1 MSLLCEPGGWVRVP
15 PLTRWCRFSSWPIRH
30 IRWKLRRRRFCLKR
44 THRMRDSR
52 LIASVLLVI
61 LTAGADRAAAQAPR
75 APASPGAFHLLEAT
89 IEDIHAAFQSRRI
102 TCRELVNLYLNRIQA
117 YDKEGPRLN
126 AVQTVNSRA
135 LQEAE
140 RLDAAF
146 ASSGP
151 VGPLHCIPVLLKD
164 QVETSDMPTTYGSVI
179 FKEFVPRRDATITTK
194 LKQAGAII
202 LAKTTMG
209 EFAAGYVGS
218 AFGIVRNPYDPTHSP
233 SGSSSGTGAG
243 IAGNFA
249 TVGIGEDTG
258 GSVRGPAAFNSL
270 VGLRPT
276 VPLVSRY
283 GMMPAT
289 PSQDTLGPIA
299 RTVKDAALLV
309 DVIAGYDPN
318 DPVTAYAAGQVP
330 PTYTAFLDKD
340 GLRGARLAVIREPF
354 DPKTDTAS
362 DDYKNVKAAMDKAIA
377 DIRNLGAEVIDPVT
391 IPDLKDRVKKGF
403 DDNLFE
409 TEPAIDGYLAKHPNA
424 PVKTL
429 REILVTGKVVPS
441 RSSRLMTNVGRTTD
455 ESGYLKV
462 LLSREETRQII
473 LKLMADNR
481 LDALVYATYDHP
493 PAMIRPD
500 ALTNPSF
507 VDLADPGNNRRLAPI
522 LGFPAMSVPAGFTSD
537 GLPVGIEFM
546 GRPFSEPTLFK
557 VGYAYEQGTHHRK
570 PPATTPQLRG
580 EP

>member
-1 MSLLCEPGGWVRVP
+1 
-15 PLTRWCRFSSWPIRH
+15 
-30 IRWKLRRRRFCLKR
+30 
-44 THRMRDSR
+44 MRDSI
-52 LIASVLLVI
+52 LIANIVLAAVLVFN
-61 LTAGADRAAAQAPR
+61 AGDASAQAQRPS
-75 APASPGAFHLLEAT
+75 ATPAGFHLLETT
-89 IEDIHAAFQSRRI
+89 IDDIQTAFQSKRI
-102 TCRELVNLYLNRIQA
+102 TCRELVNLYIKRIEA

-126 AVQTVNSRA
+126 AVQTINSRA

-140 RLDAAF
+140 RLDAAY
-146 ASSGP
+146 ASSGR
-151 VGPLHCIPVLLKD
+151 VGSLHCIPVLLKD

-179 FKEFVPRRDATITTK
+179 FKDFVPRRDATITTK
-194 LKQAGAII
+194 MKKAGAII
-202 LAKTTMG
+202 LGKTTMG
-209 EFAAGYVGS
+209 EFAAGYLGS
-218 AFGIVRNPYDPTHSP
+218 AFGIVRNPYDPGRSP

-243 IAGNFA
+243 ITANFA

-276 VPLVSRY
+276 VPLVSRF

-299 RTVKDAALLV
+299 RTVKDAALLL

-330 PTYTAFLDKD
+330 PTYTAFLNRD
-340 GLRGARLAVIREPF
+340 GLRGARLGIIREPI

-362 DDYKNVKAAMDKAIA
+362 DDYKKVKAVLDKAIA
-377 DIRNLGAEVIDPVT
+377 DVKGLGAEVVDSVT

>member
-1 MSLLCEPGGWVRVP
+1 MRES
-15 PLTRWCRFSSWPIRH
+15 
-30 IRWKLRRRRFCLKR
+30 KLR
-44 THRMRDSR
+44 
-52 LIASVLLVI
+52 ASVVLI
-61 LTAGADRAAAQAPR
+61 LILAGNAGGASAPGPA
-75 APASPGAFHLLEAT
+75 APASRAGFHLLETT
-89 IEDIHAAFQSRRI
+89 IEDIRAAFQSKQI
-102 TCRELVNLYLNRIQA
+102 KCRELVNLYLKRIEA
-117 YDKEGPRLN
+117 YDKAGPRLN

-140 RLDAAF
+140 RLDAAY

-151 VGPLHCIPVLLKD
+151 VGPLHCIPILLKD

-276 VPLVSRY
+276 LPLVSRF

-299 RTVKDAALLV
+299 RTVRDAALLL

-330 PTYTAFLDKD
+330 PTYTAFLNRD
-340 GLRGARLAVIREPF
+340 GLRGARLGVIRDPM
-354 DPKTDTAS
+354 DPKTDPAS
-362 DDYKNVKAAMDKAIA
+362 DDYKKVKAVMDTAID
-377 DIRNLGAEVIDPVT
+377 DIRKLGAEFVDSVT
-391 IPDLKDRVKKGF
+391 IPDLKERVKKGF

-493 PAMIRPD
+493 PALIRPD
-500 ALTNPSF
+500 ALANASSLD
-507 VDLADPGNNRRLAPI
+507 VADPGNNRRFAPMLA
-522 LGFPAMSVPAGFTSD
+522 FPAMSVPAGFTPD

-546 GRPFSEPTLFK
+546 GRPFAEPTLFK
-557 VGYAYEQGTHHRK
+557 IGYSYEQATHNRK

>member
-1 MSLLCEPGGWVRVP
+1 
-15 PLTRWCRFSSWPIRH
+15 
-30 IRWKLRRRRFCLKR
+30 
-44 THRMRDSR
+44 MRDSIFTANI
-52 LIASVLLVI
+52 LLAAVLVLY
-61 LTAGADRAAAQAPR
+61 AGDAPAQAQRPS
-75 APASPGAFHLLEAT
+75 APAGFHLLETT
-89 IEDIHAAFQSRRI
+89 IDDIQTAFQSKRI
-102 TCRELVNLYLNRIQA
+102 TCRELVNLYIKRIEA

-126 AVQTVNSRA
+126 AVQTINSRA

-140 RLDAAF
+140 RLDAAY
-146 ASSGP
+146 ASSGR
-151 VGPLHCIPVLLKD
+151 VGSLHCIPVLLKD

-179 FKEFVPRRDATITTK
+179 FKDFVPRRDATITTK
-194 LKQAGAII
+194 MKKAGAII
-202 LAKTTMG
+202 LGKTTMG
-209 EFAAGYVGS
+209 EFAAGYLGS
-218 AFGIVRNPYDPTHSP
+218 AFGIVRNPYDPGRSP

-243 IAGNFA
+243 ITANFA

-276 VPLVSRY
+276 VPLVSRF

-299 RTVKDAALLV
+299 RTVKDAALLL

-330 PTYTAFLDKD
+330 PTYTAFLNRD
-340 GLRGARLAVIREPF
+340 GLRGARLGIIREPI

-362 DDYKNVKAAMDKAIA
+362 DDYKKVKAVLDKAIA
-377 DIRNLGAEVIDPVT
+377 DVKGLGAEVVDSVT

>member
-1 MSLLCEPGGWVRVP
+1 MDE
-15 PLTRWCRFSSWPIRH
+15 RH
-30 IRWKLRRRRFCLKR
+30 R
-44 THRMRDSR
+44 SR
-52 LIASVLLVI
+52 LPKTLLVFAST
-61 LTAGADRAAAQAPR
+61 LFVVFLLREHGGTMAQAPR
-75 APASPGAFHLLEAT
+75 PASPVAGFHLLETT
-89 IEDIHAAFQSRRI
+89 IDDIHAALQSKRI
-102 TCRELVNLYLNRIQA
+102 TCRELVNLYLKRIET

-126 AVQTVNSRA
+126 AVQTINARA

-140 RLDAAF
+140 HLDAAY

-179 FKEFVPRRDATITTK
+179 FKDFIPRRDATVTTK
-194 LKQAGAII
+194 MKKAGAVI

-209 EFAAGYVGS
+209 EFAAGYLGS
-218 AFGIVRNPYDPTHSP
+218 AFGIVRNPYSPDRSP

-243 IAGNFA
+243 ISANFA
-249 TVGIGEDTG
+249 IVGIGEDTG

-276 VPLVSRY
+276 VPLVSRF

-299 RTVKDAALLV
+299 RTVKDAALLL

-318 DPVTAYAAGQVP
+318 DPVTVYSAGQVP

-340 GLRGARLAVIREPF
+340 GLRGARLGIIREPI

-362 DDYKNVKAAMDKAIA
+362 NDYKKVKAVIDKAIS

-391 IPDLKDRVKKGF
+391 IPDLKERVKKGF
-403 DDNLFE
+403 DDNLYE
-409 TEPAIDGYLAKHPNA
+409 TEAAMDSYLAKHPNA

-441 RSSRLMTNVGRTTD
+441 RSSRLMTSVGRTTD
-455 ESGYLKV
+455 EAGYAKV
-462 LLSREETRQII
+462 LLLREETRQIVLRVI
-473 LKLMADNR
+473 ADNR
-481 LDALVYATYDHP
+481 LDALVYATYDQP
-493 PAMIRPD
+493 PALIPQNAM
-500 ALTNPSF
+500 TNPSF
-507 VDLADPGNNRRLAPI
+507 VDLADPGNNRRFAPI
-522 LGFPAMSVPAGFTSD
+522 LGFPAMSVPAGFTTD

-546 GRPFSEPTLFK
+546 AKPFAEPALFK
-557 VGYAYEQGTHHRK
+557 IGYAFEQGTHHRK
-570 PPATTPQLRG
+570 PPATTPSLRG